1 MHRDSHTN
9 PDSHVL
15 CTDMVA
21 ESECTLTHTGT
32 VLNTHTDSK
41 MHIVT

>member
-9 PDSHVL
+9 VL
-15 CTDMVA
+15 YTDMVA